1 MIIIKMVYYYL
12 IGEEKREM
20 IKEVEEN
27 SGYVKNMEGF
37 IIELDAEIEMI
48 EGMEEMM
55 RWMKMGKVK
64 RTEKKR
70 LNEYRDNFVKDEN
83 MKLLSNVIRIAHKL
97 QLLELEDYLLV
108 YFEDYLR
115 RIDVERISEI
125 FE

>member
-1 MIIIKMVYYYL
+1 MVYYYL

-83 MKLLSNVIRIAHKL
+83 MKLLSNVIRVAHQL

-108 YFEDYLR
+108 YLEDYLR
-115 RIDVERISEI
+115 RIDVGRISEI
-125 FE
+125 FG

>member
-1 MIIIKMVYYYL
+1 LIIIKMVYYYL

-64 RTEKKR
+64 RAEKKR
-70 LNEYRDNFVKDEN
+70 LNEYRDNFVKDDN
-83 MKLLSNVIRIAHKL
+83 MKLLSNVIRIAHQL

-108 YFEDYLR
+108 YLEDYLR
-115 RIDVERISEI
+115 RIDVARISEK